1 MRLAEIHGSEE
12 TSGKLVAGEHFPLQR
27 RTARHQ
33 QVGIADGE
41 QGVGLDADA
50 GCGEEAVGRHF
61 DDAGELHTVEFVV
74 LRRRERARFG
84 IRAARLNRCLRQ
96 QDLTSEGPFGGN
108 FRVSCP
114 RTSPESE

>member
-1 MRLAEIHGSEE
+1 MVPKKRPENWLRTNTSRCSGVPLAISRL
-12 TSGKLVAGEHFPLQR
+12 
-27 RTARHQ
+27 
-33 QVGIADGE
+33 GE

-50 GCGEEAVGRHF
+50 GRGEEAVGRHF